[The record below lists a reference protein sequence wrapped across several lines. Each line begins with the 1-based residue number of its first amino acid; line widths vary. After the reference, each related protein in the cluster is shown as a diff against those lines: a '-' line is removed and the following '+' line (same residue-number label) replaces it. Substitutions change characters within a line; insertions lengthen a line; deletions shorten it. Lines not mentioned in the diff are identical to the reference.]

1 MDSSQ
6 KHNVNQRKTSCQTI
20 QQDSIEINFKDIK
33 IRFHTICGCINIYAG
48 REKNELGYT
57 PKHDS
62 LLWASNVGRM
72 GSGRGM

>member
-6 KHNVNQRKTSCQTI
+6 KHNVNQRETSCQTI
-20 QQDSIEINFKDIK
+20 QQDSTEINFKDIK
-33 IRFHTICGCINIYAG
+33 IRSHTTCGCVSIYAV
-48 REKNELGYT
+48 RERNGPGYT
-57 PKHDS
+57 PKHDC